1 MFLFK
6 NVYFSCSNGGC
17 NWGPSPLYNI
27 IHSVGAHA
35 RNNFTHALNYAHP
48 YGYIIRAQFH
58 FTLRKG
64 ALWRQWLGH
73 GNCEPKALGSIP
85 ARVETY
91 RRLRAI
97 WPGVRSASSPT
108 IPMAYSLYH
117 GPSLYWVSWVQV
129 C

>member
-1 MFLFK
+1 M
-6 NVYFSCSNGGC
+6 G
-17 NWGPSPLYNI
+17 
-27 IHSVGAHA
+27 
-35 RNNFTHALNYAHP
+35 
-48 YGYIIRAQFH
+48 IRAQFH

-64 ALWRQWLGH
+64 ALWRQWLSH
-73 GNCEPKALGSIP
+73 GNCEHKALGSIP

-117 GPSLYWVSWVQV
+117 GPSNLMLGELGTSVLNPGRPNIFFHLIFYSTLDKNNIFGHI
-129 C
+129 